1 LVSVI
6 IRSMGRVTLK
16 EALDSVAQQT
26 YPHIEILVVNAK
38 GEDHPTVPARSGH
51 FPVLFIPSAIHLD
64 RSRAANVGIDQ
75 GNGDYLA
82 FLDDD
87 DLLFPDH
94 IACLVKALRDSTG
107 ARCAYAGVRVEFYR
121 NGRIEREGAYNEPY
135 DPVKL
140 WTSNFIPIHAVLFHR
155 SLCLEGCR
163 FDENLD
169 VYEDWDFWMQLS
181 QHTTFVHLDRI
192 SACYRNFGFSGMG
205 VTRNERFLRT
215 ATALIY
221 DKWKQRWT
229 GEQLFQMIRRA
240 NGVVERYKALQQ
252 KAQSFKAQ
260 LAASQAEA
268 AELASRQESAHAL
281 TAELASREE
290 SAHARTAELASRL
303 ESAHARTA
311 ELASRL
317 ESAHAWTADLKGRL
331 TQGQDEIRELAARV
345 RVLEAHANDLMTQL
359 ADRDQTIH
367 AIRQSTSWR
376 VTAPLRGVSLAAR
389 WLARSGQRTLGLL
402 YRLSRAGS
410 SRTVAAVVPYYQRYV
425 PLRLKLMIPDV
436 LRNLA
441 KRLLAADRPG
451 PSSATSDRSDV

>member
-1 LVSVI
+1 V
-6 IRSMGRVTLK
+6 
-16 EALDSVAQQT
+16 
-26 YPHIEILVVNAK
+26 
-38 GEDHPTVPARSGH
+38 
-51 FPVLFIPSAIHLD
+51 
-64 RSRAANVGIDQ
+64 
-75 GNGDYLA
+75 
-82 FLDDD
+82 
-87 DLLFPDH
+87 
-94 IACLVKALRDSTG
+94 
-107 ARCAYAGVRVEFYR
+107 
-121 NGRIEREGAYNEPY
+121 
-135 DPVKL
+135 
-140 WTSNFIPIHAVLFHR
+140 
-155 SLCLEGCR
+155 
-163 FDENLD
+163 
-169 VYEDWDFWMQLS
+169 QLS

-229 GEQLFQMIRRA
+229 GEQLFQMVRRA
-240 NGVVERYKALQQ
+240 NGVVERY
-252 KAQSFKAQ
+252 KAQ

-268 AELASRQESAHAL
+268 AELASRQ
-281 TAELASREE
+281 
-290 SAHARTAELASRL
+290 